1 RFERRER
8 TNSTEEEGMDQH
20 DLDGL
25 FDPTGESVVERK
37 HPAPRVSTLAV
48 KRVGLLID
56 TKPSAE
62 PLLLMIQEMLR
73 ERSPISE
80 FQEARTKSWRAAPME
95 TIQSFVG
102 CDVVINAIGD

>member
-1 RFERRER
+1 
-8 TNSTEEEGMDQH
+8 MDQH

-37 HPAPRVSTLAV
+37 HLAPRVATLAG
-48 KRVGLLID
+48 KRIGLLIN

-62 PLLLMIQEMLR
+62 PLLRMIQELLR
-73 ERSPISE
+73 ERYRISE
-80 FQEARTKSWRAAPME
+80 FREARTKSSRAAPME